1 MIQANKVRKINDIQ
15 QNYDIDTGIPK
26 ENDKFY
32 KNTLTDIFNTMFER
46 IKEGAVSF
54 LYDLT
59 YKAQYEKSIVRVL
72 LALGYDAI
80 LKHHTLYI
88 NIENLCVPQP
98 RISKIEEN
106 IALNYP
112 MAIEFR
118 LNHKRYMSDHI
129 DMLMRY
135 FEKHVIIHARLGDT
149 STKINIDLDKRTQY
163 STSDKQI
170 NLIKDLLEQAGYKV
184 KSFKTVLNE
193 NGTITDSYKGTFI
206 IEW

>member
-1 MIQANKVRKINDIQ
+1 MIQASKVRKINDIQ
-15 QNYDIDTGIPK
+15 QDYDIDTNIPK

-59 YKAQYEKSIVRVL
+59 YKAQYEQSILRVL
-72 LALGYDAI
+72 LALGYDTT

-149 STKINIDLDKRTQY
+149 STKIDIDMDKKTPY
-163 STSDKQI
+163 STARQQVE
-170 NLIKDLLEQAGYKV
+170 LITEQLEQAGYN
-184 KSFKTVLNE
+184 VLAYQTFLNKE
-193 NGTITDSYKGTFI
+193 GDFTNQYRGVFTIG
-206 IEW
+206 W